1 MEKKV
6 DLRVYKTKK
15 ALYDAFI
22 ELLEEEDFDSI
33 TVNEL
38 CDRAM
43 VRRATFYNHFS
54 DKFDFFASFVHY
66 IRDEYVADSHD
77 NGTGHSM
84 ENYYL
89 VMLNNF
95 ITFTQKHEKLMHNLM
110 KSNMLSKLI
119 EITSKE
125 IFLNLTKDIEK
136 KNFHMSHVEPEV
148 VASFYS
154 GGLTEVIRIWLTN
167 PGKMSEEQLVSS
179 LKALFLKLY
188 SPVDYLLKD

>member
-1 MEKKV
+1 M
-6 DLRVYKTKK
+6 
-15 ALYDAFI
+15 
-22 ELLEEEDFDSI
+22 EEDFDSI

-77 NGTGHSM
+77 NDTGHSM

-95 ITFTQKHEKLMHNLM
+95 ITFTQKHEKLMHSLM

-119 EITSKE
+119 EILSKE
-125 IFLNLTKDIEK
+125 IFLNLIKDIEK
-136 KNFHMSHVEPEV
+136 KNLHMSHVEPEV

-154 GGLTEVIRIWLTN
+154 GGLTEVIRFWLTN
-167 PGKMSEEQLVSS
+167 PDKMSEEQLVNS

-188 SPVDYLLKD
+188 SPVDYLLED